1 VPRFLPSQERSRT
14 NKMNKYYV
22 YILASKRNGT
32 LYIGLTND
40 IERRILEHK
49 NKIYKGFSSKYDVNI
64 LVYFEE
70 FELYTDAYTR
80 ERQMKKWKRIWKLNL
95 IEKDN
100 PDWIDLSKNWVE

>member
-1 VPRFLPSQERSRT
+1 MKKF
-14 NKMNKYYV
+14 YV

-32 LYIGLTND
+32 LYVGFTNE

-49 NKIYKGFSSKYDVNI
+49 QKSVKGFTSKYDVNL

-70 FELYTDAYTR
+70 FEIAEDALLR
-80 ERQMKKWKRIWKLNL
+80 ERQMKKWKRVWKLKL

-100 PDWIDLSKNWVE
+100 PQWKDLSEDWFK

>member
-1 VPRFLPSQERSRT
+1 
-14 NKMNKYYV
+14 MNQYYV

-49 NKIYKGFSSKYDVNI
+49 QKVVKGFTAKYDVNI
-64 LVYFEE
+64 LVYIEKFESASE
-70 FELYTDAYTR
+70 AALR
-80 ERQMKKWKRIWKLNL
+80 EKRMKKWKRAWKMEL

-100 PDWIDLSKNWVE
+100 PNWSDLAKDWY